1 MLQIDDLI
9 FRRTD
14 CGDECKRAVQPL
26 LLQNLSWR
34 VGQENHDSPGGSSSR
49 PFVRST
55 RESVERLIH
64 APPSGE
70 AASTMKRP
78 LLGLTPNDSVNFSP
92 AALRHDSIRANE
104 DHDLPG
110 GSSSRRIVCRR
121 IPERID
127 ESELVTFYL
136 DRSLV
141 SDPER
146 VMGGAGL
153 LLCFPTP
160 AQQLVCFASSKLLIT
175 FFEGSL
181 QTFVLIT

>member
-26 LLQNLSWR
+26 HLQNLSWR

-121 IPERID
+121 ITEQIRIRTGHLL
-127 ESELVTFYL
+127 SRPFVP
-136 DRSLV
+136 
-141 SDPER
+141 DPER
-146 VMGGAGL
+146 VMWAVPAYSCVFPDTSAAACL
-153 LLCFPTP
+153 LR
-160 AQQLVCFASSKLLIT
+160 KLRAPHHL
-175 FFEGSL
+175 FRR
-181 QTFVLIT
+181 

>member
-26 LLQNLSWR
+26 HLQNLSWR

-110 GSSSRRIVCRR
+110 GSSSRASCVGASQS
-121 IPERID
+121 EF
-127 ESELVTFYL
+127 ESELVTFYI
-136 DRSLV
+136 DRSCLTRR
-141 SDPER
+141 E
-146 VMGGAGL
+146 
-153 LLCFPTP
+153 
-160 AQQLVCFASSKLLIT
+160 
-175 FFEGSL
+175 
-181 QTFVLIT
+181 